1 MSNNTW
7 IMLIFSALLIV
18 GFFAAMASILRENRS
33 IDSRIDYSKVRKY
46 DDTDDE
52 DDETRQ

>member
-1 MSNNTW
+1 
-7 IMLIFSALLIV
+7 MLIFSALLIV